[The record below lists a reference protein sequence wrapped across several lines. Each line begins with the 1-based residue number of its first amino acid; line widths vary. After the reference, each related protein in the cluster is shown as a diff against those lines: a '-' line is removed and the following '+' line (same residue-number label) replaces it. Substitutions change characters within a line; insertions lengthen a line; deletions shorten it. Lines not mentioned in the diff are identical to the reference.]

1 MDKTQE
7 VIFKALKQHG
17 WLQAGENNPYL
28 VKNDFLFVYH
38 KGDFNNNSVRSF
50 EYGNE
55 LRTNVRPILLNP
67 SRCGWHLEKHGWLID
82 KGQLS
87 SAIAELYDNSAED
100 FPNAASILQELTDRV
115 NNLADKS
122 DIAIK
127 AFKQHLVAKEN
138 KERKREV
145 FESSANIA
153 KGSYFMAVDI
163 KLSCGLQHGKVY
175 YIEDYNSN
183 GFFINTM
190 NNNLNG
196 VKKNGN
202 LLIPVEEFFTLVK
215 RKFIYAVELREELV
229 GSTELVWESLEGSQ
243 SVDFPEELQQFH
255 VPKLKQHIVAA
266 AFNKSL
272 NITPFLNNRFTKE
285 SLKVLFDYGERGVDI
300 SKFYRASFDKEALE
314 EALSLMEQG
323 YCINSL
329 LDKDYSADYIK
340 AIFNES
346 YTNLRTKEDELK
358 VLGFDQEQ
366 IKVILG
372 LYFDGVDTTFIES
385 KEYSAKIMQ
394 LLFYTVENPML
405 KPIADLFLSKAFESE
420 KLYIP
425 ADFLTGKEKACIR
438 NVFSIN
444 NQLSING
451 KSWEDF
457 IEGMLE
463 NLRFVHFVPGK
474 GFIFRTNNLGVGFD
488 HNSFYVT
495 EVTDI
500 PKWRATL
507 INGTFFVNKAL
518 ENQLYY

>member
-1 MDKTQE
+1 MDKAQE
-7 VIFKALKQHG
+7 VIFRILKQNG
-17 WLQAGENNPYL
+17 WLPAGENNPYL

-38 KGDFNNNSVRSF
+38 KGEINNISVRSF
-50 EYGNE
+50 DYSNE
-55 LRTNVRPILLNP
+55 LKTNVRPILLNP
-67 SRCGWHLEKHGWLID
+67 SRCGWHLERYGWLID
-82 KGQLS
+82 KGQIS
-87 SAIAELYDNSAED
+87 GAIAELYDGNETD
-100 FPNAASILQELTDRV
+100 FPNAASILLELVNRV
-115 NNLADKS
+115 NNFASKS

-127 AFKQHLVAKEN
+127 AFKQHLVPREN

-145 FESSANIA
+145 FESSTSID
-153 KGSYFMAVDI
+153 KGSYFMTVNI
-163 KLSCGLQHGKVY
+163 ELSCGLQYGKVY

-202 LLIPVEEFFTLVK
+202 LLISVKEFFELIK
-215 RKFIYAVELREELV
+215 SKFIYAVEIREELV
-229 GSTELVWESLEGSQ
+229 SNTELVWENLEELQ
-243 SVDFPEELQQFH
+243 SVDFPAELQQFH
-255 VPKLKQHIVAA
+255 VPKLKQHIVAS

-272 NITPFLNNRFTKE
+272 NITPFLNNKFTKD
-285 SLKVLFDYGERGVDI
+285 SLKVLLNYGERGVDI
-300 SKFYRASFDKEALE
+300 SKFYLSSFNKEALE
-314 EALSLMEQG
+314 AVLSLMEQG

-329 LDKDYSADYIK
+329 LDKDYNAEYIE

-346 YTNLRTKEDELK
+346 YTELHNKENELK
-358 VLGFDQEQ
+358 ASGFNQEQ

-372 LYFDGVDTTFIES
+372 LYFDGIDTDFIEN
-385 KEYSAKIMQ
+385 KEFSAKIMQ
-394 LLFYTVENPML
+394 LLFYTSENPML
-405 KPIADLFLSKAFESE
+405 KPMADLFLSKAFESE
-420 KLYIP
+420 KLYVP

-444 NQLSING
+444 NPLRING
-451 KSWEDF
+451 KSWDDF
-457 IEGMLE
+457 IEGMLK
-463 NLRFVHFVPGK
+463 NLRFVNFIPGK

-488 HNSFYVT
+488 YNSFYVT

-507 INGTFFVNKAL
+507 INDTFFVNKAL